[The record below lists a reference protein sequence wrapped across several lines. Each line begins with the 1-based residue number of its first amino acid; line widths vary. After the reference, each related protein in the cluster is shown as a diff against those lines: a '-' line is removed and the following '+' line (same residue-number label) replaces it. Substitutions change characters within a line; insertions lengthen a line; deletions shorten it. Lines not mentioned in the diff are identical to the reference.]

1 MKTFFALPLLVSLL
15 SPTVFALPKVVSQ
28 ASSSSSSRTTRTPRW
43 DRHLSRLYAEAD
55 LNRDGTLSFDECYER
70 VLLFYIKLN
79 RQAPIPPP
87 TRAAVHRLYDE
98 ADWNHSRSLGES
110 EFKDLASRLL
120 SRGATRLLA
129 HKLVTVLVAPFLA
142 TTTVR
147 YLATSDRTAGARSVL
162 AKAAETHLPERLA
175 RMVRSVGFW
184 TAVFL
189 VLTVSQLGNAVLGA
203 VNWCLDRK
211 KQTR

>member
-1 MKTFFALPLLVSLL
+1 MKTFLALPLLVYYLL

-28 ASSSSSSRTTRTPRW
+28 ASSSSSTRTPRW
-43 DRHLSRLYAEAD
+43 DRYLSRLYAQAD

-70 VLLFYIKLN
+70 LLLFYIKLN

-87 TRAAVHRLYDE
+87 TRATVRRLYDE
-98 ADWNHSRSLGES
+98 SDWNHSRSLSED
-110 EFKDLASRLL
+110 EFKDLASTLA

-147 YLATSDRTAGARSVL
+147 YLATSERTAGARSVL
-162 AKAAETHLPERLA
+162 AKAAATHLPARLA
-175 RMVRSVGFW
+175 RTVSSVGFW
-184 TAVFL
+184 TTIFL
-189 VLTVSQLGNAVLGA
+189 VLTVSQLGNKVLGA
-203 VNWCLDRK
+203 VNWCLDGK
-211 KQTR
+211 KQRC